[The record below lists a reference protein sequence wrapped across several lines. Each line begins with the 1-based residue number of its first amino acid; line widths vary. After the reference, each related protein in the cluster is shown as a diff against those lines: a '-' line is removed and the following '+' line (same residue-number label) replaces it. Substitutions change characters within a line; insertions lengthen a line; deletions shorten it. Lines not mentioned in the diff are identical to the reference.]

1 MLLLHAGLLAGRFVV
16 WGETE
21 AAATRSVAGR
31 ASRAKRASTAVLS
44 PWDAGSEPL
53 LATLNSVLEKPHSL
67 TLRSEN
73 ILAWLPTI
81 KGVPVPSSPILAPA
95 SDGEAACVLTPWQ
108 LTGIALSW
116 EQTIA
121 LLCACAGRDTL
132 DTGVLIGNTL
142 CYWAAAMR
150 FVGAL
155 VACQQFLP
163 SLEEDKGGYRA
174 CWRPVFAGSDADAVA
189 ALARAM
195 PGACRAL
202 SAEATA
208 SPETSAI
215 RVLADFCAEACDT
228 LVRSASLL
236 TLPTDVPQRARKLKT
251 SAGSFD
257 SMHDQWLSGLRS
269 REGRMQGE
277 TQELADFAAQ
287 VQEWRR
293 PLFLSLAAPFR
304 LCFRLEEPVSTED
317 LQEAPDTSLASNA
330 SWYVRYLLQ
339 SVEDPSLFV
348 PVEDAWSKREVV
360 TPLLRRDDFRPREF
374 LLTALG
380 QASKICTEIESSLKT
395 AAPNGYALDTA
406 GAQNFLVEKAWI
418 LEQAGFMVQFPAWWT
433 RKGTKQRLTAKG
445 NVKSP
450 QMTSLAGLSLDTIVE
465 FHWEAALGGVTLPRE
480 ELEALAGQKVSLV
493 RVRGQW
499 VQLDPKEIEA
509 ALTFWSRQG
518 KDPVSLRQVMRMA
531 LGAERAPG
539 GLALESVEASGQLA
553 EWFARLNGSAALETL
568 PAPEGFHGS
577 LRPYQQRGY
586 EWLRFL
592 SQWGLGACLADDMG
606 LGKTAQT
613 LAFLS
618 SQWEEADRRPTLVI
632 CPTSVVGNW
641 HREAGRFSPDL
652 PVMVH
657 HGLARIRGDAFRK
670 EAEAHGIVL
679 SSYALL
685 HRDFELLQEVPWA
698 GIVLDEAQNIK
709 NPETKQSRAARSL
722 RADWRI
728 ALSGTPV
735 ENHVGDLWAILEFLN
750 PGFLG
755 SQAEFKRNFYFPI
768 QANHDPDAA
777 ERLKRITRPF
787 ILRRLKTDKTV
798 IADLPNKIEAKMYC
812 TLTSEQASLYAAVVK
827 DVTERLDETE
837 GIQRRGIVLAT
848 LTKLKQICNHPAQFL
863 GDNSQIAGRSGKLA
877 RLTEMLEEALSAGD
891 KALIFTQFTEMGEI
905 LRKHLQESFGR
916 EVLFLHGGVSKKE
929 RDRMVERFQEEGQTA
944 LPFFL
949 LSIKAGGVGLNLT
962 AASHVFHF
970 DRWWNPAVENQ
981 ATDRA
986 FRIGQKK
993 NVQVHKFLCMG
1004 TLEEKIDALIDGKR
1018 EVAANVVGSGEGW
1031 LTELSTADLKELFM
1045 LQQDAITGAG

>member
-1 MLLLHAGLLAGRFVV
+1 MLLLHAGLAAGRFVV

-21 AAATRSVAGR
+21 AVPVKGGAGR
-31 ASRAKRASTAVLS
+31 SAHAKRPTSAAPS
-44 PWDAGSEPL
+44 PWNVGSEPL
-53 LATLNSVLEKPHSL
+53 LAALISVLAEPRSSALHSE
-67 TLRSEN
+67 SF
-73 ILAWLPTI
+73 LAWMPTV
-81 KGVPVPSSPILAPA
+81 KGAPVPSSPILAPVPE
-95 SDGEAACVLTPWQ
+95 GEAACVLAPWQ
-108 LTGIALSW
+108 VTGAALSW
-116 EQTIA
+116 EQTIS
-121 LLCACAGRDTL
+121 LLCACAGTDTL
-132 DTGVLIGNTL
+132 DTGVLIGSTL

-150 FVGAL
+150 FAGAI
-155 VACQQFLP
+155 VARQQYLP
-163 SLEEDKGGYRA
+163 GLEKADDGYRA
-174 CWRPVFAGSDADAVA
+174 CWRPVLAGSEADAVA

-202 SAEATA
+202 STQIDTP
-208 SPETSAI
+208 PETPAI
-215 RVLADFCAEACDT
+215 RILADFLAETCDA
-228 LVRSASLL
+228 LVRSTPVQTLSL
-236 TLPTDVPQRARKLKT
+236 PAAIAPRPRKPKT
-251 SAGSFD
+251 PAAFD
-257 SMHDQWLSGLRS
+257 SLHDQWLFALRS
-269 REGRMQGE
+269 PNGQMQGE
-277 TQELADFAAQ
+277 ASELADFAAQ

-304 LCFRLEEPVSTED
+304 LCFRLEEPLLGE
-317 LQEAPDTSLASNA
+317 EAEETSASSDA

-339 SVEDPSLFV
+339 SVEDPSLLV
-348 PVEDAWSKREVV
+348 PVEDAWSRKGVV
-360 TPLLRRDDFRPREF
+360 TPLLRRDDFQPREF
-374 LLTALG
+374 LLAALG
-380 QASKICTEIESSLKT
+380 QASKICSEIEASLKS
-395 AAPNGYALDTA
+395 AAPSGYALDTA
-406 GAQNFLVEKAWI
+406 GAQDFLAEKAWM
-418 LEQAGFMVQFPAWWT
+418 LEQAGFVVQFPAWWT
-433 RKGTKQRLTAKG
+433 RKGTKQRLTAKASA
-445 NVKSP
+445 KSP
-450 QMTSLAGLSLDTIVE
+450 SMTSLAGLSLQTIVE
-465 FHWEAALGGVTLPRE
+465 FQWEAALGGVTLSRE
-480 ELEALAGQKVSLV
+480 ELEALARQKVSLV

-499 VQLDPKEIEA
+499 VQLDPQEIEA
-509 ALTFWSRQG
+509 ALAFWSRQ
-518 KDPVSLRQVMRMA
+518 KQEKVSLRQLARMA

-539 GLALESVEASGQLA
+539 GLAIEGVEASGWLE
-553 EWFARLNGSAALETL
+553 EWLARLNGSASLETL
-568 PAPEGFHGS
+568 PTPEGFHGT

-592 SQWGLGACLADDMG
+592 GQWGLGACLADDMG

-613 LAFLS
+613 LAFLG
-618 SQWEEADRRPTLVI
+618 SQWEESGRRPALVI

-641 HREAGRFSPDL
+641 YREAQRFSPDL

-657 HGLARIRGDAFRK
+657 HGLTRTRGDAFRK

-685 HRDFELLQEVPWA
+685 HRDFELLQGVPWA

-709 NPETKQSRAARSL
+709 NPETKQSKAARAL
-722 RADWRI
+722 QADWRI

-787 ILRRLKTDKTV
+787 ILRRLKTDRTI
-798 IADLPNKIEAKMYC
+798 IADLPDKIESKMYC
-812 TLTSEQASLYAAVVK
+812 TLTPEQASLYAAVVK
-827 DVTERLDETE
+827 EVTERLDEAE
-837 GIQRRGIVLAT
+837 GIQRRGMVLAT

-891 KALIFTQFTEMGEI
+891 KALIFTQFTEMGGI
-905 LRKHLQESFGR
+905 IRKHLQERFGR
-916 EVLFLHGGVSKKE
+916 EVLFLHGGVSKKA
-929 RDRMVERFQEEGQTA
+929 RDRMVERFQEEGGA

-949 LSIKAGGVGLNLT
+949 LSLKAGGVGLNLT

-993 NVQVHKFLCMG
+993 NVQVHKFLCVG
-1004 TLEEKIDALIDGKR
+1004 TLEEKIDAMIESKR
-1018 EVAANVVGSGEGW
+1018 EVAANVVGTGEGW
-1031 LTELSTADLKELFM
+1031 LTELSTAELKELFT
-1045 LQQDAITGAG
+1045 LRQDAVGSAE